1 MEICFVEEGGH
12 ASVLAERAPAALTP
26 GPIVDGAGRLLGR
39 HAGYGRYTI
48 GQRHGLGIAS
58 TGRLYVTGI
67 DPATA
72 TVRVGPREETLA
84 SRLEVAEATWLRD
97 VPDRFEA
104 LVQIRSTHGG
114 ARATVLRMAGDRFE
128 VQFHE
133 PVHAAA
139 PGQAAVV
146 YLGDQVVGGGF
157 IQHAR

>member
-1 MEICFVEEGGH
+1 LEIGFVGEDGH
-12 ASVLAERAPAALTP
+12 AGVLAERAPGALTP
-26 GPIVDGAGRLLGR
+26 GPIVDAAGRVLGH

-72 TVRVGPREETLA
+72 TVRVGPREATLA
-84 SRLEVAEATWLRD
+84 GWLEVVEANWLRD
-97 VPDRFEA
+97 APARFDA
-104 LVQIRSTHGG
+104 IVQIRSMNGG
-114 ARATVLRMAGDRFE
+114 ARAAVLRTAEDRFE

-146 YLGDQVVGGGF
+146 YVEDVVIGGGF
-157 IQHAR
+157 IRHAR